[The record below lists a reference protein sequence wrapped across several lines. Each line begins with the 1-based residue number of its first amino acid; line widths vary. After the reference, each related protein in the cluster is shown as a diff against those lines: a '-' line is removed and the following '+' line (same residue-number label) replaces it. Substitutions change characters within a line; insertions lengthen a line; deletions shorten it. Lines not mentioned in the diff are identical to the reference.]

1 MRPQKGKYLIK
12 GFLDHKE
19 KYQLTPDIELHI
31 DKSFDNNLRTRNS
44 QLGIIAEVDEENVL
58 NLSKGDI
65 VVVHHFTFHGDIAEN
80 KGFAMQQHVIHNDE
94 LFFLIEPNRIFAT
107 YNDKKLKPVGE
118 YVFCDKI
125 KKEQGIIFI
134 PEYLLVETN
143 KAVVTHADGD
153 IQEGDILIMPDSAMY
168 EIELDKVLYQR
179 VYKSD
184 IFAFIRNGELTP
196 YRDYFLAEDLE
207 EESGSSLDLS
217 MVKKKTA
224 KSKILMVGDRNRDV
238 KAGEIVYRGIGT
250 GLKYEGKVLLN
261 FDHYHFVIDDINGEI
276 KKTA

>member
-1 MRPQKGKYLIK
+1 MKPQKGKYLIK

-19 KYQLTPDIELHI
+19 KYQLTSDIELQI

-80 KGFAMQQHVIHNDE
+80 KGFEMQQHVIHNNE
-94 LFFLIEPNRIFAT
+94 LFFLIEPKRIFAT
-107 YNDKKLKPVGE
+107 YNNKELKPLGE

-125 KKEQGIIFI
+125 KREQGIIYI
-134 PEYLLVETN
+134 PEHLLVETN
-143 KAVVTHADGD
+143 KAVVTQGIGD
-153 IQEGDILIMPDSAMY
+153 IQIGDILIMPDSSMY
-168 EIELDKVLYQR
+168 EIELDKVVYQR
-179 VYKSD
+179 VFKTD
-184 IFAFIRNGELTP
+184 IFAIIRDGELLP
-196 YRDYFLAEDLE
+196 YRDYFIAEDLQ
-207 EESGSSLDLS
+207 EESKGTLDLS

-224 KSKILMVGDRNRDV
+224 KSKVLVVGDKNKDV
-238 KAGEIVYRGIGT
+238 RVGEIVYRGIGT

-261 FDHYHFVIDDINGEI
+261 FDHYHFVIDDPKGEI
-276 KKTA
+276 KNIA